1 MSRTNGFTAAAKDVK
16 RGMGDVVHDVLALT
30 ELQAELFRLDARE
43 AVTRLVAPIVLLA
56 AAGAIA
62 LGTIPV
68 LVLLLAKVLVAA
80 ASLPQWLAMLIAVL
94 VGFAVAAVVG
104 FAGWHLL
111 RAPFRAFQRSR
122 DEFRRNLEWLK
133 NTMDRQSM
141 KAAEHPDER

>member
-1 MSRTNGFTAAAKDVK
+1 MNRTNGFTAAAKDVK
-16 RGMGDVVHDVLALT
+16 RGMGDVAHNVLALS

-43 AVTRLVAPIVLLA
+43 AVTRLVVPIVLLA

-62 LGTIPV
+62 LETIPV
-68 LVLLLAKVLVAA
+68 LVLLLAQVLVVA
-80 ASLPQWLAMLIAVL
+80 ASLPTWLAMLIAVL
-94 VGFAVAAVVG
+94 VGFAAAAIVG

-122 DEFRRNLEWLK
+122 DEFRRNVEWLK
-133 NTMDRQSM
+133 NAILRQSM